1 MTSPEPRRL
10 GIQVTKYRFSFHS
23 AYPLVTANLN
33 GCYSILFTPCF
44 FPPIRT
50 DHQFSSATFFL
61 FFMPHFKHQP
71 KNQSSSRASILYP
84 IIWLIC
90 KTIVFLGQT
99 EARSNIILSLRWR
112 VWPLLLR
119 RNIFPGENFGV
130 GTPNLPSKGI
140 ARIVL

>member
-10 GIQVTKYRFSFHS
+10 RIQVTKYRFSFHS
-23 AYPLVTANLN
+23 AYPLVT
-33 GCYSILFTPCF
+33 LFTPFF

-61 FFMPHFKHQP
+61 FLVPHFKHQP